1 MGYKFRSTLT
11 IGLLYGMLFVLI
23 LAVDFFLPDDIY
35 IFSPLMIAILSC
47 IGIFFQYLISP
58 LIIGWIYRIEWVDY
72 NRLEQNDPHI
82 AQLIQNVCQKY
93 NFKLPKF
100 GVIHGGTPNAFTY
113 GWTRNSARLVITDG
127 ILELL
132 NAEEQRAVVA
142 HELGHIEHNDFIVM
156 TFVSAIPVMFYTI
169 FRLLTNSY
177 RYRRFTSVKPS
188 RGSSDDNKYAQYILL
203 IKIGLAIVSYIMY
216 IVGYFLSLFISRL
229 REYYADEFSGKE
241 TADPNS
247 LATALVKIAYGI
259 LQEPEKG
266 QKTFNDKNQYVK
278 ALGIFDKNSAK
289 NLAYSATNGSGKIDN
304 TLLAR
309 ACAWDL
315 YQPWAKF
322 AEITSTHP
330 LPAKRIK
337 QLSYMS
343 FKEFKKPPKVDLS
356 QAKVEFEKQMGKSAL
371 DEFFGELL
379 IYIMPKLIFWTWLI
393 VGGILFI
400 ANFDITT
407 FSPLFNGYWSFMV
420 FSLVLAG
427 IFQLIQNAFKY
438 KSGFKEHKIVDLIGT
453 IKVSP
458 IRPVPTITKG
468 FVIGRGVPG
477 LFWSEDVVVRDE
489 KGIMF
494 IDYDFGIGFIN
505 TLFGIFKAEKLKG
518 KDVEITGW
526 YRRNPSPYIQV
537 HKIKLLDGSGK
548 SFGNYKRAFWQF
560 VGIFLI
566 ALGGILWFLL

>member
-1 MGYKFRSTLT
+1 MGYKFRSTIT
-11 IGLLYGMLFVLI
+11 IGILYGMLFFL
-23 LAVDFFLPDDIY
+23 LFAVDFLLQDFYL
-35 IFSPLMIAILSC
+35 SPVLIAILSC
-47 IGIFFQYLISP
+47 AGIFFQYLISP

-72 NRLEQNDPHI
+72 SRLEHNDPHI
-82 AQLIQNVCQKY
+82 AQLIQNVCHKY
-93 NFKLPKF
+93 NMKLPKF

-127 ILELL
+127 ILDLL
-132 NAEEQRAVVA
+132 NTEEQCAVVA

-156 TFVSAIPVMFYTI
+156 TFVSAVPVMFYTI

-177 RYRRFTSVKPS
+177 RYRRLASTRTS
-188 RGSSDDNKYAQYILL
+188 RGSSNDDKITQYIM
-203 IKIGLAIVSYIMY
+203 IAKIALAILSYVMY
-216 IVGYFLSLFISRL
+216 VVGYFLSLFISRM
-229 REYYADEFSGKE
+229 REYYADEFSARE

-259 LQEPEKG
+259 LKEPEKG
-266 QKTFNDKNQYVK
+266 QKTYNDKNQYVK

-289 NLAYSATNGSGKIDN
+289 HLAYTATNSKGSIDN
-304 TLLAR
+304 NLLAR

-337 QLSYMS
+337 ELSYMS
-343 FKEFKKPPKVDLS
+343 LKEFKTPPKVDLS

-371 DEFFGELL
+371 DEFLGELIL
-379 IYIMPKLIFWTWLI
+379 YIMPKFIFWTWL
-393 VGGILFI
+393 VSGGILFLT
-400 ANFDITT
+400 NFDITK
-407 FSPLFNGYWSFMV
+407 FSPV
-420 FSLVLAG
+420 FSSYGSFLAFSFVAAG
-427 IFQLIQNAFKY
+427 IFQLIQNSFKY
-438 KSGFKEHKIVDLIGT
+438 NSNFEEHQIVDLIGT

-458 IRPVPTITKG
+458 IRPVPTVTKG

-477 LFWSEDVVVRDE
+477 LFWSEDIVIRDE
-489 KGIMF
+489 NGIMY

-518 KDVEITGW
+518 QNVEITGW
-526 YRRNPSPYIQV
+526 YRRNPSPYLQV

-548 SFGNYKRAFWQF
+548 SYGNYKQAFWRF
-560 VGIFLI
+560 AGIFLI
-566 ALGGILWFLL
+566 VLGALLWFFLL